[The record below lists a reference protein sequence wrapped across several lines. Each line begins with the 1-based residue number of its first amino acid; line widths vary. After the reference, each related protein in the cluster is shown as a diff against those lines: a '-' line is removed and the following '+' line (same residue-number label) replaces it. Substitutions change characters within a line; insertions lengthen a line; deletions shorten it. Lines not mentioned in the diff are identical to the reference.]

1 MTTCPYC
8 SKPATATI
16 IASPARVCAD
26 HAQEFW
32 TGLLAYTHGRSGP
45 CVKHDTVCDCVAC
58 EEHQAALLR
67 AEAIASVPASPGD
80 HVGFA
85 MPMAS

>member
-8 SKPATATI
+8 TKPATATI
-16 IASPARVCAD
+16 VAIPSRVCSD

-32 TGLLAYTHGRSGP
+32 TGVLGYARGRSGP
-45 CVKHDTVCDCVAC
+45 CVKRDTRCHCVAC
-58 EEHQAALLR
+58 EEHHASRLR
-67 AEAIASVPASPGD
+67 AEAIAGVGASPGD

-85 MPMAS
+85 MPLAS